1 MTDKSI
7 KIGVVLLLL
16 GTSFLISFAFFCIDN
31 TRSETFFRQNQENI
45 KSLVLQIDSLER
57 IINSTFK
64 EMKDTTIIHV
74 FPQEIKIYCDTKDD
88 IIALKPYG
96 FRIVAYLSDDYKFY
110 NNHYLINKDTSK
122 IIKYYN

>member
-1 MTDKSI
+1 MNMETKIFYRVANINSEQGLWYSI
-7 KIGVVLLLL
+7 DSNFTGDIHTKYN
-16 GTSFLISFAFFCIDN
+16 FCTNSRLPMPYD
-31 TRSETFFRQNQENI
+31 ENI
-45 KSLVLQIDSLER
+45 VGYLSVTDNLEDLYKW
-57 IINSTFK
+57 F
-64 EMKDTTIIHV
+64 
-74 FPQEIKIYCDTKDD
+74 TKDD